1 MAGLATRLVLDER
14 GMIGQAGGK
23 VQAAKALSAAVR
35 KERTSGAL
43 IKAAGVED
51 GGACAKIR
59 QARRGGEV
67 QACGWGVGEAG
78 GSLGPDA
85 G

>member
-51 GGACAKIR
+51 GGAQRSGRRDAA
-59 QARRGGEV
+59 ARYRHAAGE
-67 QACGWGVGEAG
+67 
-78 GSLGPDA
+78 
-85 G
+85 